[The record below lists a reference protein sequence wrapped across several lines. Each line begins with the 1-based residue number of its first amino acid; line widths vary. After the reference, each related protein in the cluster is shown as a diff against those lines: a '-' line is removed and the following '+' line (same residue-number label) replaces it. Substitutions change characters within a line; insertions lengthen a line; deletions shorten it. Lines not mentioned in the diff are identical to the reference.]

1 MNILIN
7 FKMAESLN
15 VEGVLQSVFEDMSSD
30 NEESRGG
37 ENVSEGRGVGEGVEE
52 VLLDP
57 NIDAIN
63 F

>member
-1 MNILIN
+1 
-7 FKMAESLN
+7 MAESLN
-15 VEGVLQSVFEDMSSD
+15 VEEVLQSVFEDMSGD

-37 ENVSEGRGVGEGVEE
+37 ENVSERRVVGEGVEE